1 MSGKDRKITKKQ
13 LVFVIGV
20 ALLLVIGGT
29 YAAFHFDVL
38 FGGTEEHKLS
48 SCKLSL
54 NLKDDLPITLVDA
67 VPISDEKAKEY
78 DSYKFTVTN
87 KGNCDKAYY
96 KISLGDVC
104 KSCTQTNGV
113 CNVNGQSLNCTNDY
127 KLNSSKIKYE
137 LVNKKTNEVTKNV
150 NPTKLELIGEIAKEE
165 AIHFELRLWI
175 DSSAT
180 KEDLYVYENGK
191 PKENSDGSIVTKNA
205 GYKLNV
211 EGQDSPTFKPAI
223 EPIMRETSG
232 ESDSYGIWGE
242 RSNITKIVFQNE
254 LNPIPNSLQ
263 SWDLSAT
270 EDGSVMGYL
279 VADSDNQNKYI
290 AYIQGNGKVIANQ
303 NSDFLFA
310 EFTSLKVIEG
320 LEYFDT
326 SNATTMHSMFY
337 NASAL
342 TTLDLSHFNTSNVKE
357 MSNMFAG
364 MTSLTT
370 LDLSHFDT
378 SKVTAMSNMFFRDSS
393 LENVNLSSFDTSN
406 VSTMKAM
413 FYRTSALRTLDLSNF
428 DTSRV
433 TDMSLMFR
441 ETSSLKT
448 LNLSNF
454 NTSNVL
460 TMSQMFYESGIENVN
475 LSSFETPKVTDMSW
489 MFTYAASLENLDFR
503 KATFDQVSSV
513 DYMFDRCPNTIKIVT
528 KNATTKTWLQERLSV
543 SYITGSTVTTVE

>member
-78 DSYKFTVTN
+78 DSYQFTITN

-175 DSSAT
+175 DSSAA

-290 AYIQGNGKVIANQ
+290 AYIQGNDKVIAPV
-303 NSDFLFA
+303 NSEKLFYNFSFLK
-310 EFTSLKVIEG
+310 EIQG

-326 SNATTMHSMFY
+326 SRVTNMNSMFRWD
-337 NASAL
+337 SAF
-342 TTLDLSHFNTSNVKE
+342 TTLDLSSFDTSNVTNMRSMFTNMSNLTSLNLSGFNTSKVSD
-357 MSNMFAG
+357 MSHMFYG
-364 MTSLTT
+364 VSSLTS
-370 LDLSHFDT
+370 LDLSSFRTSKVSDMSHMFEEMTALENLNVSNFDT
-378 SKVTAMSNMFFRDSS
+378 SNVQNMSWMFTKTSMTT
-393 LENVNLSSFDTSN
+393 LNLSSFDTSN
-406 VSTMKAM
+406 VTNMREMFSYMKN
-413 FYRTSALRTLDLSNF
+413 L
-428 DTSRV
+428 
-433 TDMSLMFR
+433 MS
-441 ETSSLKT
+441 
-448 LNLSNF
+448 
-454 NTSNVL
+454 
-460 TMSQMFYESGIENVN
+460 
-475 LSSFETPKVTDMSW
+475 
-489 MFTYAASLENLDFR
+489 LDFR
-503 KATFDQVSSV
+503 KATFDKVSTYG
-513 DYMFDRCPNTIKIVT
+513 DMFYGMPNGDITITT
-528 KNATTKTWLQERLSV
+528 KNATTKAWL
-543 SYITGSTVTTVE
+543 ITALGSLYNQYATRINTVE

>member
-78 DSYKFTVTN
+78 DSYQFTITN

-175 DSSAT
+175 DSSAA

-290 AYIQGNGKVIANQ
+290 AYIQGNDKVIAPV
-303 NSDFLFA
+303 NSEKLFYNFSFLK
-310 EFTSLKVIEG
+310 EIQG

-326 SNATTMHSMFY
+326 SRVTNMNSMFRWD
-337 NASAL
+337 SAF
-342 TTLDLSHFNTSNVKE
+342 TTLD
-357 MSNMFAG
+357 
-364 MTSLTT
+364 
-370 LDLSHFDT
+370 
-378 SKVTAMSNMFFRDSS
+378 
-393 LENVNLSSFDTSN
+393 LSSFDTSN
-406 VSTMKAM
+406 VTNMREMFSYMKN
-413 FYRTSALRTLDLSNF
+413 L
-428 DTSRV
+428 
-433 TDMSLMFR
+433 MS
-441 ETSSLKT
+441 
-448 LNLSNF
+448 
-454 NTSNVL
+454 
-460 TMSQMFYESGIENVN
+460 
-475 LSSFETPKVTDMSW
+475 
-489 MFTYAASLENLDFR
+489 LDFR
-503 KATFDQVSSV
+503 KATFDKVSTYG
-513 DYMFDRCPNTIKIVT
+513 DMFYGMPNGDITITT
-528 KNATTKTWLQERLSV
+528 KNATTKAWL
-543 SYITGSTVTTVE
+543 ITALGSLYNQYATRINTVE